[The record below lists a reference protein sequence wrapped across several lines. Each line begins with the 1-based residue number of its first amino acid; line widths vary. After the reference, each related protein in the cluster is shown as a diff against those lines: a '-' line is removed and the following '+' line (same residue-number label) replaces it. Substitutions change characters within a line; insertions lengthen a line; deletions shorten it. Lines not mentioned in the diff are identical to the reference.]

1 MNDVIMIKY
10 GEIILK
16 GLNRPQFEDRLLK
29 NIKYKLYGLG
39 EIKVVR
45 YQAAVYV
52 YPVKEDYDYD
62 EAIERLKKVFGIIWI
77 TRAKRLEKDLEAI
90 KEQAKICL
98 SEVVHTGR
106 TFKVEVKRPDK
117 TFPYKSPEL
126 QQIIGDYL
134 FTAFEDVLSVDVK
147 NPDILVMAEIRPEGA
162 YVYAKREKGPGGL
175 PIGINGKGALLLSG
189 GIDSPVAGYMM
200 AKRGLELMGV
210 HFHSYPYTSDRAK
223 KKVIDLAEV
232 LRDYAGRL
240 ELYCVQFTDIQ
251 LMINEYAPHDM
262 TVILMRRYM
271 MRIAER
277 LAKLHNASAL
287 ITGESL
293 GQVASQTVYSIG
305 VTNAATTM
313 PVLRPLIGMDKDEIT
328 AISRKMGAFEISIRP
343 YEDCCTVF
351 VPKHPKTKP
360 REEMALEAEA
370 ILTEKGIDALVDK
383 AVEEVEMIVISR
395 KAEE

>member
-29 NIKYKLYGLG
+29 NIRRKLYGLG

-52 YPVKEDYDYD
+52 YPKCDDYDYD
-62 EAIERLKKVFGIIWI
+62 TAIERLKKVFGIIWI

-90 KEQAKICL
+90 KEQALICL
-98 SEVVHTGR
+98 REVAHEGR

-126 QQIIGDYL
+126 QQIIGDLL
-134 FTAFEDVLSVDVK
+134 FTEFENILSVDVK
-147 NPDILVMAEIRPEGA
+147 NPDIVVMAEIRDEGA

-175 PIGINGKGALLLSG
+175 PVGINGKGALLLSG

-210 HFHSYPYTSDRAK
+210 HFHSYPYTSERAK
-223 KKVIDLAEV
+223 KKVVDLAEV
-232 LRDYAGRL
+232 LTGYCGRM
-240 ELYCVQFTDIQ
+240 ELFCVSFTDIQ
-251 LMINEYAPHDM
+251 LMINEHAPHDM
-262 TVILMRRYM
+262 LVILMRRYM

-277 LAKLHNASAL
+277 LALKNKASAL

-293 GQVASQTVYSIG
+293 GQVASQTIYSIG
-305 VTNAATTM
+305 VTNAVVDM
-313 PVLRPLIGMDKDEIT
+313 PVFRPLIGMDKDEIT
-328 AISRKMGAFEISIRP
+328 TISRKMEAFEISIRP

-360 REEMALEAEA
+360 TEAMALEAEA
-370 ILTEKGIDALVDK
+370 VLKEKGIEELVEK
-383 AVEEVEMIVISR
+383 AIEEAELIVISN
-395 KAEE
+395 KKED

>member
-1 MNDVIMIKY
+1 MNDIIMIKY

-39 EIKVVR
+39 EIKVVK
-45 YQAAVYV
+45 YQAAVYI
-52 YPVKEDYDYD
+52 YPKNEDYDYD
-62 EAIERLKKVFGIIWI
+62 TAIERLKKVFGIIWI
-77 TRAKRLEKDLEAI
+77 TRAKRLEKDLEEI
-90 KEQAKICL
+90 KKQALSCL
-98 SEVVHTGR
+98 REVAHTGK

-126 QQIIGDYL
+126 QQIIGDLL
-134 FTAFEDVLSVDVK
+134 FTEFEDTLSVDVK
-147 NPDILVMAEIRPEGA
+147 NPDIVVMAEIRPEGA

-175 PIGINGKGALLLSG
+175 PVGINGKGALLLSG

-210 HFHSYPYTSDRAK
+210 HFHSYPYTSERAK

-232 LRDYAGRL
+232 LREYAGRI
-240 ELYCVQFTDIQ
+240 ELLCVHFTDIQ
-251 LMINEYAPHDM
+251 LMINEFAPHDM
-262 TVILMRRYM
+262 LVILMRRYM

-277 LAKLHNASAL
+277 LANKYKASAL

-305 VTNAATTM
+305 VTNAVVDM
-313 PVLRPLIGMDKDEIT
+313 PVLRPLIGMDKNEIT
-328 AISRKMGAFEISIRP
+328 DISRKMGAFEISIRP

-360 REEMALEAEA
+360 REEMAIEAEK

-383 AVEEVEMIVISR
+383 AVEEAELIVLKGSDL
-395 KAEE
+395 

>member
-1 MNDVIMIKY
+1 MNDIIMIKY

-29 NIKYKLYGLG
+29 NIKRKLYGLG
-39 EIKVVR
+39 EIRVVK

-52 YPVKEDYDYD
+52 YPECEDYDYD
-62 EAIERLKKVFGIIWI
+62 TAVSRLKKVFGIIWI
-77 TRAKRLEKDLEAI
+77 TRAKRLEKSIEEI
-90 KEQAKICL
+90 KKQALISL
-98 SEVVHTGR
+98 REVAHTGK

-126 QQIIGDYL
+126 QQIIGDLL
-134 FTAFEDVLSVDVK
+134 FVEFENTLSVDVK
-147 NPDILVMAEIRPEGA
+147 NPDIIVMVEIRPEGA
-162 YVYAKREKGPGGL
+162 YVYSKREKGPGGL
-175 PIGINGKGALLLSG
+175 PVGVSGKGALLLSG

-200 AKRGLELMGV
+200 AKRGMELMGV
-210 HFHSYPYTSDRAK
+210 HFHSYPYTSERAK
-223 KKVIDLAEV
+223 KKVTDLAEV
-232 LRDYAGRL
+232 LREYAGRF
-240 ELYCVQFTDIQ
+240 ELYCVHFTDIQ

-262 TVILMRRYM
+262 LVILMRRYM
-271 MRIAER
+271 MRIAEA
-277 LAKLHNASAL
+277 LALKNNASAL

-305 VTNAATTM
+305 VTNSVVHM

-328 AISRKMGAFEISIRP
+328 SVSRKMEAFEISIRP

-360 REEMALEAEA
+360 REDMAVEAER
-370 ILTEKGIDALVDK
+370 LLEEKGIGRLVEK
-383 AVEEVEMIVISR
+383 AIEEAELTVVSR
-395 KAEE
+395 QTEE